1 MKTLNIDSRKAVC
14 TRQRS
19 AIPPL
24 LSKHIT
30 ISERKQSNR
39 FSLLHE
45 SARSFL
51 GLPQIGCPPIKWI
64 IRIRAGCLPD
74 SNI

>member
-19 AIPPL
+19 AIPAL

-39 FSLLHE
+39 FSSLHD
-45 SARSFL
+45 ARVPVIS
-51 GLPQIGCPPIKWI
+51 GAAPNWLPADKVDYSH
-64 IRIRAGCLPD
+64 R
-74 SNI
+74 S